1 MKTYAYCRVSTKDQ
15 SLESQIVAIKKL
27 EVAAVIIEEHGVS
40 GTTPASERE
49 SFSKLLDDKTGLR
62 EGDTLIVWWFDRIGR
77 DYHDAR
83 EVTQLLLKRGV
94 TIKTVNQNQKF
105 SYKAGDTTHNMMVD
119 MLLTMLAGLADN
131 ERQARL
137 ASATAG
143 RDRLTRAEW
152 EEKFKGRKHNE
163 ELHEDINKLLLEG
176 ESIRKIASKLS
187 CGASTVQRVKKKGAQ
202 QINSL

>member
-15 SLESQIVAIKKL
+15 SLASQIVAIKKL
-27 EVAAVIIEEHGVS
+27 DEAAVIIEEHGVS

-94 TIKTVNQNQKF
+94 TIKTVNQNQTF
-105 SYKAGDTTHNMMVD
+105 NYKGGDTTHNMMVD
-119 MLLTMLAGLADN
+119 LMLTMLSGLADN

-137 ASATAG
+137 ASAEAG
-143 RDRLTRAEW
+143 RSRLTTEEW
-152 EEKFKGRKHNE
+152 KEKFKGRKIDE
-163 ELHEDINKLLLEG
+163 ELHENINKLLVDGL
-176 ESIRKIASKLS
+176 SIRNIASTLG
-187 CGASTVQRVKKKGAQ
+187 CGVSTVQRVKK
-202 QINSL
+202 NSA